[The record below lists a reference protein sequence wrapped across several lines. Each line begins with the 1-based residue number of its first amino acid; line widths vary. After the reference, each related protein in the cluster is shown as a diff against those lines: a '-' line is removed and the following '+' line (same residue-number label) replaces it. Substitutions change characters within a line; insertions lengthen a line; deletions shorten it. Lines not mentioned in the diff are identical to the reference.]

1 MSETTSVNLRV
12 EKNLK
17 HQAEELFSQLG
28 LNMTTAI
35 NMFLKQSVREQR
47 LPFQATTGIYDR
59 ISPYTSNADSF
70 DSYEE
75 YISDKLKQSEIKLA
89 EGKMSYYSADEIKA
103 GLEAL
108 IDEAIQHK
116 IQ

>member
-1 MSETTSVNLRV
+1 MADTTSVNLRV
-12 EKNLK
+12 EKDLK

-47 LPFQATTGIYDR
+47 LPFQITTGMYDG
-59 ISPYTSNADSF
+59 IPAYTSNANSY
-70 DSYEE
+70 DSYAE
-75 YISDKLKQSEIKLA
+75 YVADSLRQTELKVA
-89 EGKMSYYSADEIKA
+89 EGRMRYYTVDEIKA
-103 GLEAL
+103 GLEAI

-116 IQ
+116 I

>member
-1 MSETTSVNLRV
+1 MADTTSVNLRV

-47 LPFQATTGIYDR
+47 LPFQVTTGTYDR
-59 ISPYTSNADSF
+59 IPAYVSNAN
-70 DSYEE
+70 SYDTYDE
-75 YISDKLKQSEIKLA
+75 YISDNLRQSEIKVA
-89 EGKMSYYSADEIKA
+89 EGKMSYYTIDEIKA
-103 GLEAL
+103 GLEAI
-108 IDEAIQHK
+108 IDETIQHK
-116 IQ
+116 I